1 MSVRRTFAAQGTGDF
16 FQWLRDETPR
26 TRNELASITGLSRP
40 TVMAR
45 IDDLSELRL
54 IAAASDTA
62 STGGRPSGRIAF
74 SPGAWAVVAA
84 DIGATHVHLAI
95 CDLAGTVQ
103 AENYAEMA
111 VTEGPQRVLG
121 WVIEM
126 AHRLLEELSR
136 PETEVAA
143 VGIGLPGPVDFAT
156 GRPSNPPIMPGW
168 DGYDVPAHIRTAF
181 DVPVLVDNDVNI
193 MALGERALNWGNV
206 EDMMFIKAAT
216 GIGAGIISDGDL
228 RRGANGAAGD
238 VGHIAVPRAAG
249 QPCRCGKVGCVEA
262 YAGSPAIVDRLVADG
277 LDARTGAD
285 VVALVRAG
293 NLGATREVRD
303 AGRAIGEMLNAC
315 VSLVNP
321 SLIVIGGLLAQSG
334 ESLLAGIREEI
345 YAKSSPLATQDL
357 TIAQSRAGSRAGVIG
372 AGMLAIEHVL
382 APAYID
388 SELRLQADALRHG
401 GMGA

>member
-1 MSVRRTFAAQGTGDF
+1 M
-16 FQWLRDETPR
+16 
-26 TRNELASITGLSRP
+26 
-40 TVMAR
+40 
-45 IDDLSELRL
+45 
-54 IAAASDTA
+54 
-62 STGGRPSGRIAF
+62 
-74 SPGAWAVVAA
+74 
-84 DIGATHVHLAI
+84 
-95 CDLAGTVQ
+95 
-103 AENYAEMA
+103 
-111 VTEGPQRVLG
+111 
-121 WVIEM
+121 
-126 AHRLLEELSR
+126 
-136 PETEVAA
+136 
-143 VGIGLPGPVDFAT
+143 
-156 GRPSNPPIMPGW
+156 
-168 DGYDVPAHIRTAF
+168 
-181 DVPVLVDNDVNI
+181 DNDVNI

-401 GMGA
+401 GMEPKPRSTDGEGF